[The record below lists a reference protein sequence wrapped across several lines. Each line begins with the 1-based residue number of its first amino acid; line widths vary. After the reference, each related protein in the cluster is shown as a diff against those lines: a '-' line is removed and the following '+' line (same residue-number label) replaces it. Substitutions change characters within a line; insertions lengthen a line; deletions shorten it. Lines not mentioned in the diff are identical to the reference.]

1 MTQYNLPWLIEK
13 IQMGK
18 TPKFLFFWGHQPGKD
33 GQITASC
40 FSQWWESSPF
50 VVEGITYTSAEHWMM
65 AEKARLFTDEEMRQR
80 ILQTESAAEAKKL
93 GRLVRNFDE
102 ARWTAARWEIVVQG
116 NRAKFQEHRAL
127 GAFLIQ
133 TGDRVL
139 VEASPFDR
147 IWGIGMGKNHPDAAT
162 PARWKGLNLLGFA
175 LMQVRAELKAKKN
188 E

>member
-1 MTQYNLPWLIEK
+1 MNIETLQQLIDAGTEVKWLH
-13 IQMGK
+13 
-18 TPKFLFFWGHQPGKD
+18 FWGHTPA
-33 GQITASC
+33 ASGEVTQAC
-40 FSQWWESSPF
+40 LSQWWAAHPF
-50 VVEGITYTSAEHWMM
+50 HVDGVQYRTAEHWMM

-93 GRLVRNFDE
+93 GRLARNFEE
-102 ARWTAARWEIVVQG
+102 AQWTAARWEIVVQG
-116 NRAKFQEHRAL
+116 NRAKFQQHPAL
-127 GAFLIQ
+127 AAFLIR

-175 LMQVRAELKAKKN
+175 LMQVREEWKAKKN

>member
-65 AEKARLFTDEEMRQR
+65 AQKALLFDDQATFDKI
-80 ILQTESAAEAKKL
+80 ILAKTPAEAKKL
-93 GRLVRNFDE
+93 GRAVQNFEQAKWEEKRFELV
-102 ARWTAARWEIVVQG
+102 TAG
-116 NRAKFQEHRAL
+116 NVHKFGQDPDL
-127 GAFLIQ
+127 KTFLLNTQ
-133 TGDRVL
+133 DRVL
-139 VEASPFDR
+139 VEASPLDP
-147 IWGIGMGKNHPDAAT
+147 IWGIGLAASD
-162 PARWKGLNLLGFA
+162 PKAQDPEQWEGLNLLGFA
-175 LMQVRAELKAKKN
+175 LMAARDILRA
-188 E
+188 